1 MAAGQ
6 TYTPIASQTLSS
18 NQATVTFS
26 SIPSTYTDLVL
37 IVTGYTNHTDNGA
50 RGYIQFN
57 TDTGSNTNYSDAYWG
72 STNATRLTS
81 RDTNQAF
88 IAYGVMGNTSTYP
101 AMAIVN
107 IQQYKNT
114 SGFGTVL
121 AWNGRYSD
129 SNYGNRLTGGVW
141 RNTAVIDTITLK
153 CDGSYVTGTSFE
165 LYGIASA

>member
-1 MAAGQ
+1 MPQ

-18 NQATVTFS
+18 TTATVTFT
-26 SIPSTYTDLVL
+26 SIPSTYNDLVL
-37 IVTGYTNHTDNGA
+37 IINGYTTHTDNGS

-57 TDTGSNTNYSDAYWG
+57 TDTGANSNYSDAYIG
-72 STNATRLTS
+72 NTGTTRLTS
-81 RDTNQAF
+81 RDTNQAY
-88 IAYGVMGNTSTYP
+88 IAYGVMGNTSSYP

-121 AWNGRYSD
+121 AFNARYSD
-129 SNYGNRLTGGVW
+129 QNYGNRWTGGVW

-153 CDGSYVTGTSFE
+153 CDSSYASGTTFE